1 MMIGSFQFAVFG
13 GVRMSQE
20 LFSFGYNVIKSISL
34 GLAEGIAEE
43 TGLKAL
49 GAKLGEVFSSEAD
62 QASHLLQ
69 GLSDFAKRQTF
80 ENATELCQAFTEQ
93 STTEFSPGFLERCAQ
108 FIPNIV
114 DFNTVSEA
122 TNDAI
127 EPICQTANEMI
138 PAELKWPLIVG
149 ISGLACTGTYLCY
162 QQLKEQQ
169 TKPEPDRAKRQPADN
184 SKKKCTK
191 R

>member
-1 MMIGSFQFAVFG
+1 
-13 GVRMSQE
+13 MSKE

-43 TGLKAL
+43 TGLKGI

-69 GLSDFAKRQTF
+69 ELSDFAKRQTF

-93 STTEFSPGFLERCAQ
+93 STTEFTPGFLERCLK
-108 FIPNIV
+108 FIPNII

-122 TNDAI
+122 ANDAI
-127 EPICQTANEMI
+127 DPICQTASEVI

-149 ISGLACTGTYLCY
+149 ISGLACAGTYLCY
-162 QQLKEQQ
+162 QQLKQQ
-169 TKPEPDRAKRQPADN
+169 QPKPESDRADRQPAEGSEN
-184 SKKKCTK
+184 KCTK